1 MLYFVCIRHLSKRS
15 HYFFMKIYIKHEF
28 LNVITNGVIAG
39 NAVAFLDLDITVYV
53 INVLN
58 DAHP

>member
-1 MLYFVCIRHLSKRS
+1 
-15 HYFFMKIYIKHEF
+15 MKKYIKHEF

-53 INVLN
+53 INVLKPIN
-58 DAHP
+58 A